1 MNCRDFRELLDSYLS
16 DELLTETNHDI
27 LRHLEECAA
36 CRGEIE
42 GRRAVRARLRSAVRT
57 APEFEMHGGLE
68 EKVRDRLRNRRTG
81 GSRLS
86 SGLFGFRPGWI
97 AAAACLLIV
106 AVFGSM
112 YLLRSGAAPE
122 LAGGSAVLQT
132 RSLPPNH
139 IVNIAVTDHDNCA
152 VKHLAEEPKTTLAQV
167 SAEYR
172 DLARVVSSE
181 LKDTLEDCDLISSHS
196 CGFND
201 VKFLHVVMKTGGRM
215 VSVLVTRDHLDAEKA
230 VGKALNFA
238 SDDYTVSRIDVE
250 DRAVFVVSQLG
261 ANENAKAA
269 ESLAA
274 PLRLHFRKPEAADP
288 IQTAILL
295 AR

>member
-1 MNCRDFRELLDSYLS
+1 MNCTDFRELLDSYLS

-27 LRHLEECAA
+27 LRHIGECAD
-36 CRGEIE
+36 CRAEIE

-57 APEFEMHGGLE
+57 APEFEMPRE
-68 EKVRDRLRNRRTG
+68 FDQEVRNHLRSRR
-81 GSRLS
+81 SKSAELS
-86 SGLFGFRPGWI
+86 NGLFGFRFGWV
-97 AAAACLLIV
+97 AAAACLLIA

-112 YLLRSGAAPE
+112 YLLRSGASTE
-122 LAGGSAVLQT
+122 LAGSSSVLRT

-181 LKDTLEDCDLISSHS
+181 LKDSLKDCDLISSHS
-196 CGFND
+196 CSFNN
-201 VKFLHVVMKTGGRM
+201 VKFSHVVMKAGGRM
-215 VSVLVTRDHLDAEKA
+215 VSVLVTRDHPDAEKA

-261 ANENAKAA
+261 TEENAKAA

-274 PLRLHFRKPEAADP
+274 PLRLHYRKPEAADP
-288 IQTAILL
+288 VQTAILF